1 MGAGPVFV
9 HKAPTSFMSVSRS
22 FSISTAFLWLEAAG
36 LTLAAV
42 ILPDSRLL
50 PAAAVL
56 FLLAFLHAKRPVP
69 GLVVGIA
76 AIAAFLSGSISPGL
90 AAEAP
95 VSYAV
100 VTLILGIVCAFL
112 GILSSLRAD
121 AHEPARKLLIQLA
134 VFLHFP
140 IAGLFIAD
148 PFTALSTQ
156 RIAAWLLAGIFALV
170 AFDTLSKLIS
180 RLYTPKRHWHTLP
193 PYGAFFF
200 YRHLGS
206 RFRSLFP
213 PTAANQ
219 ESLKLAEMWMWPSVR
234 KALPALAICGLLLTW
249 LGTAIHEIDS
259 PQLGVRQTLGSW
271 EKRDLTPGLH
281 LSAPFPF
288 GEIRKVESQRVHQVV
303 LGFKADPGQ
312 PILWERAHYEDEEIS
327 LVGGGDDYLS
337 ISVPIFY
344 RYASPSDYLRASV
357 DAESLLHSMASRIV
371 QHLTAS
377 LPASEIMTTA
387 REPLRA
393 EIESRL
399 QQDLDAVKS
408 GLFIEAVH
416 LRDIHPPVDVA
427 PFFQEVVSAIEDKET
442 DIHIGEDYRNDNLLR
457 FAGNAK
463 ALVISAGSAHDNRL
477 LAAQGDTD
485 RFLIRA
491 RARQLDTGLHDL
503 REGFA
508 VFDATLG
515 GAKKAI
521 FDDRIKGNMPMHLD
535 LRKVLNPDLINTA
548 PPVPQSLIA
557 RPSRSREAFDLEI
570 EGFLRS
576 DRGEVPAPDFTPVD
590 PDNVLKS
597 DNP

>member
-1 MGAGPVFV
+1 MNV
-9 HKAPTSFMSVSRS
+9 TR
-22 FSISTAFLWLEAAG
+22 SISIISVFLWLEAIG
-36 LTLAAV
+36 LVIAAV

-50 PAAAVL
+50 PASAVIFL
-56 FLLAFLHAKRPVP
+56 FSFLHANRPIP
-69 GLVVGIA
+69 GLMAGIA
-76 AIAAFLSGSISPGL
+76 AIAVFLSGSIGPAPVGDV
-90 AAEAP
+90 P

-100 VTLILGIVCAFL
+100 ITLILGIACAFL
-112 GILSSLRAD
+112 GILANLRPDASSP
-121 AHEPARKLLIQLA
+121 AHKTLVQLV

-148 PFTALSTQ
+148 AFTALSTHH
-156 RIAAWLLAGIFALV
+156 IAAWLLTGVFSLV
-170 AFDTLSKLIS
+170 AFDILSKIIA

-193 PYGAFFF
+193 SYGAFFF
-200 YRHLGS
+200 YRYLGS
-206 RFRSLFP
+206 KFRPLFP
-213 PTAANQ
+213 PVAASR

-234 KALPALAICGLLLTW
+234 KALPALALTSALLTW
-249 LGTAIHEIDS
+249 LGTAIHEIDA
-259 PQLGVRQTLGSW
+259 PQIGVRQTLGSW

-312 PILWERAHYEDEEIS
+312 PILWERAHYEEEEIS

-344 RYASPSDYLRASV
+344 RYARPSDYLRASA
-357 DAESLLHSMASRIV
+357 DAESLLQSMASRIV
-371 QHLTAS
+371 QQLTAS
-377 LPASEIMTTA
+377 LPASAVMTTA

-393 EIESRL
+393 EIKSLL

-408 GLFIEAVH
+408 GLLIEAVH

-427 PFFQEVVSAIEDKET
+427 PFFQDVVAAIEDKET
-442 DIHIGEDYRNDNLLR
+442 SIHIGEDYRNDNLLR
-457 FAGNAK
+457 FAGSAK
-463 ALVISAGSAHDNRL
+463 AVVINADSSRDNRL
-477 LAAQGDTD
+477 LAAKGDAD

-491 RARQLDTGLHDL
+491 RARQLDPGLYDL

-521 FDDRIKGNMPMHLD
+521 FDDRIQGNMPMHLD
-535 LRKVLNPDLINTA
+535 LRKVLNPDLISTT
-548 PPVPQSLIA
+548 PPVPQSLIP
-557 RPSRSREAFDLEI
+557 RPTRSRDAFDLEI
-570 EGFLRS
+570 EGYLRAG
-576 DRGEVPAPDFTPVD
+576 RGEVPAADFTPLD
-590 PDNVLKS
+590 PDNLLQS